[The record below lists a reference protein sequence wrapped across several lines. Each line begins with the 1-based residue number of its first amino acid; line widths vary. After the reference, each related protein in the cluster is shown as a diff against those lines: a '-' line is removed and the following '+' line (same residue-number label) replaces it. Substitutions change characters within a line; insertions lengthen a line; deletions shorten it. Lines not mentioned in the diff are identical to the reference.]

1 MDESDEL
8 LEKHQDYTTWVMSIK
23 TTPGQ
28 LLRHAAHFHHFGSEC
43 ANCQRYVPTMSQ
55 QQQNVC

>member
-28 LLRHAAHFHHFGSEC
+28 LLHLSISEVGEEK
-43 ANCQRYVPTMSQ
+43 QIELDIII
-55 QQQNVC
+55 